1 MAPSPRPLCDSTWW
15 SFAGSTTLGSHSLCI
30 LSARQGAP
38 PCFSRQVHGR
48 AEESFSEKTVSLS
61 RQPAATC
68 ARTCL
73 PFSSSFAIPP
83 RLGRVRQTA
92 FRGSAARPSLPGPL
106 HTSRCDFQPPDCC
119 LRQWPSHFP
128 LERLRARQQAE
139 AHDSDRRRVPA
150 PFSSPCT
157 SARLRPY
164 PLLGFLANRRRK
176 ALLPVCQRLLRMPTP
191 SCPNAALPK
200 ASSAALWQC
209 PRCGGSMLLVQ
220 SFTFVELNAQLP
232 ERRIRFDSS

>member
-1 MAPSPRPLCDSTWW
+1 MSALRVLCVTMAPSPRPLCDSSWW

-83 RLGRVRQTA
+83 RLGRVRQPP
-92 FRGSAARPSLPGPL
+92 FGGPRHVLHYLARYT
-106 HTSRCDFQPPDCC
+106 H
-119 LRQWPSHFP
+119 
-128 LERLRARQQAE
+128 
-139 AHDSDRRRVPA
+139 RVA
-150 PFSSPCT
+150 
-157 SARLRPY
+157 
-164 PLLGFLANRRRK
+164 
-176 ALLPVCQRLLRMPTP
+176 
-191 SCPNAALPK
+191 
-200 ASSAALWQC
+200 
-209 PRCGGSMLLVQ
+209 
-220 SFTFVELNAQLP
+220 
-232 ERRIRFDSS
+232 I